1 MVKLIPEYETLT
13 YETGQDLAQ
22 STAFQNLIDALGND
36 NDEAGSGVLK
46 IFNPSSTTYVKHF
59 IATRGVAN
67 MLLMNL
73 TINIVLDMEILQV
86 SSKCCKI

>member
-1 MVKLIPEYETLT
+1 MVKLVPEYETLT

-22 STAFQNLIDALGND
+22 STAFQNLIFALGND

-59 IATRGVAN
+59 IARGVAN
-67 MLLMNL
+67 IFAFDESQ
-73 TINIVLDMEILQV
+73 INIVQDMEILRQQ
-86 SSKCCKI
+86 